1 MSTQASHG
9 SSMSPAFTARSTDS
23 WPADPD
29 EGGTEEI
36 RGRGS
41 PRMETGARMRASAA
55 SVSGS
60 DGITGGAACRELVLA
75 LVDTILRSLPW
86 RLVEQAGEQHP
97 QLACHR
103 GHVTLVDLAAVEHA
117 GQADRGT
124 RQATFTQVFRNR
136 LEVAQHAQLDIPEVG
151 ASPCGHASM
160 VRAG

>member
-9 SSMSPAFTARSTDS
+9 SSMSPAFAARSTDS

-60 DGITGGAACRELVLA
+60 DGITGGAACRELVLD
-75 LVDTILRSLPW
+75 LVDTILPSLPW
-86 RLVEQAGEQHP
+86 RLVEQASEHP
-97 QLACHR
+97 PQPARHR
-103 GHVTLVDLAAVEHA
+103 GHITPVDLPAADHA
-117 GQADRGT
+117 G
-124 RQATFTQVFRNR
+124 
-136 LEVAQHAQLDIPEVG
+136 
-151 ASPCGHASM
+151 
-160 VRAG
+160 